1 MEGAVG
7 RRGVCPGRRQ
17 GGVVWLRCRHRSC
30 PKKQKQNRDCH
41 FNEAKLFF
49 MTKQPRT
56 PLDDDAPPPHLPTSL
71 PPLQP
76 DTLPSRPARTPSH
89 GLSPTDS
96 RQAANGK
103 ADNGD
108 RALAVGSAGGG
119 GVGSD
124 RCTLEKEW
132 KRWEGRRRRSCRQRG
147 RLRLRHS
154 SVKIPFTGTLPTTRA
169 AQATNPPRLSLS
181 HSFFLFLPVFLPCL
195 PLTPPPCTLS
205 T

>member
-1 MEGAVG
+1 MEAAVG

-56 PLDDDAPPPHLPTSL
+56 PLDDDAPTSPPPHLPSSPIPFPPVQPALL
-71 PPLQP
+71 P
-76 DTLPSRPARTPSH
+76 TA
-89 GLSPTDS
+89 SPRLTRG
-96 RQAANGK
+96 RQLTVKQIMATEHWQWEV
-103 ADNGD
+103 
-108 RALAVGSAGGG
+108 RGGG
-119 GVGSD
+119 GSD

-169 AQATNPPRLSLS
+169 AQATPPPPRLSLS